1 MLNNK
6 RPADFINLFSPNNFN
21 LNTFNNLKIEWNE
34 KYWLVANKK
43 DANEFFEKLNE
54 KIYFITCNNYRK
66 FRTLKYTFSV
76 KHWFFL
82 LFSNKYDRRMYS
94 QGFRLREIDEIR
106 YCILEEMKHDD

>member
-1 MLNNK
+1 M
-6 RPADFINLFSPNNFN
+6 
-21 LNTFNNLKIEWNE
+21 
-34 KYWLVANKK
+34 
-43 DANEFFEKLNE
+43 
-54 KIYFITCNNYRK
+54 
-66 FRTLKYTFSV
+66 